1 MCFPYVIID
10 VIGGITDALHIITS
24 ASTSRPNTNLSTS
37 VRCNFYQIILFGTTF
52 NSMASPY
59 FHRSIVITS
68 VKMWHQYI
76 PIKHYTDVIM
86 GAIASQI
93 TSLTIVY
100 SFVYSDADQRKH
112 QSSASLAFVWGIH
125 REPVNYLH
133 KWPVT
138 RKMFPFGDVI
148 MKIYYHVLMEFTYCR
163 WSFTNYFIM
172 QLFHF
177 TGQQRT

>member
-1 MCFPYVIID
+1 MINFIR
-10 VIGGITDALHIITS
+10 GITNALHIVTS
-24 ASTSRPNTNLSTS
+24 ASNSRPNTNLSAR
-37 VRCNFYQIILFGTTF
+37 VRCKFCQIILLDTNFYW
-52 NSMASPY
+52 MASPY
-59 FHRSIVITS
+59 FHRSIIITY
-68 VKMWHQYI
+68 VNMWHQYI
-76 PIKHYTDVIM
+76 PIKHYADVIM

-93 TSLTIVY
+93 TSLAIVY
-100 SFVYSDADQRKH
+100 SFVYSDANQIKH

-138 RKMFPFGDVI
+138 RKMFTFGDVI

-163 WSFTNYFIM
+163 WFFTNYFIM